1 MFYDVLYLVGVKSD
15 KRDNDSTENNS
26 IEMSRLGVGPQTS
39 EFLDFSAQAN
49 EQRQQW
55 EAGFDVF

>member
-1 MFYDVLYLVGVKSD
+1 MFYDVLYLVRVKSD

-39 EFLDFSAQAN
+39 EFLDFWAQAN